1 MSADTGR
8 GRPLHEIETW
18 IFDLD
23 NTLYPHSCNLFLE
36 IETRMAAFMCAEFG
50 IDTAAAHAMRR
61 HYFRT
66 YGTTLRGLMNENGI
80 DPHRFLDYV
89 HAIDVTPVQPAP
101 ELKAALAALT
111 GRKLVFTNA
120 DHRHAER
127 VLERLGIADAFEG
140 VFDIHAA
147 EYLPKPDHGTYARF
161 LQRFVVEPRGAAM
174 VEDIAPN
181 LVPAHAL
188 GMTTAWI
195 PGGPDW
201 TRAEPGAA
209 HIHHVVEDLAAWLA
223 QIPSSRPKPR
233 KINERERTSL

>member
-1 MSADTGR
+1 MSATTPR

-23 NTLYPHSCNLFLE
+23 NTLYPHSCNLFAE
-36 IETRMAAFMCAEFG
+36 VEARMAAFICAEFG
-50 IDTAAAHAMRR
+50 IDTAAAHALRR
-61 HYFRT
+61 RYFQT

-80 DPHRFLDYV
+80 DPRRFLDYV
-89 HAIDVTPVQPAP
+89 HEIDVTPVQPAP
-101 ELKAALAALT
+101 ELKAALAALE

-120 DHRHAER
+120 DNRHAER
-127 VLERLGIADAFEG
+127 VLERLGIADAFEA

-147 EYLPKPDHGTYARF
+147 EYLPKPTHSVYARF
-161 LQRFVVEPRGAAM
+161 VARFAIEPRGAAM

-201 TRAEPGAA
+201 TRAEPDAP
-209 HIHHVVEDLAAWLA
+209 HVHHVVEDLAEWLA
-223 QIPSSRPKPR
+223 DAARKPGQRPSAG
-233 KINERERTSL
+233 

>member
-101 ELKAALAALT
+101 ELKAALAALK